1 MGLNDEK
8 GKTGRKNEG
17 HERILPYHSA
27 DIIVD
32 YLDFDLSYTD
42 DVDGGVILRCTGQIR
57 CQMVYFML

>member
-1 MGLNDEK
+1 MMKKENRK
-8 GKTGRKNEG
+8 KNEG

-42 DVDGGVILRCTGQIR
+42 DVDGGVIL
-57 CQMVYFML
+57 

>member
-1 MGLNDEK
+1 MVLNDEK
-8 GKTGRKNEG
+8 GKTG

-42 DVDGGVILRCTGQIR
+42 DVDGGVIL
-57 CQMVYFML
+57 